1 MRKGQILV
9 AVLLVFAILSLVIS
23 GVISMWEGNIKS
35 ISAQIGEKQALYL
48 AEGVA
53 EIALYSL
60 TWLANPATYFS
71 NTYTFSFTGFW
82 GTARLEYNFDNT
94 SNSFVIYATAQVES
108 VYTGERYI
116 YTRTLDIEGVR
127 TGTSVP
133 YSLTINQW
141 TEE

>member
-9 AVLLVFAILSLVIS
+9 AVLLVFVILSLVIS

-53 EIALYSL
+53 EIAIYSL
-60 TWLANPATYFS
+60 VWLTSPATYFS

-94 SNSFVIYATAQVES
+94 DNSFVISATAQVES
-108 VYTGERYI
+108 IYTGVRYI
-116 YTRTLDIEGVR
+116 YTRTLSIEGVR
-127 TGTSVP
+127 SGSIP
-133 YSLTINQW
+133 YSLTVTSW
-141 TEE
+141 VEE

>member
-53 EIALYSL
+53 EIAIYSL
-60 TWLANPATYFS
+60 TWLVNPSAYFA

-82 GTARLEYNFDNT
+82 GTAKLEYNYNST
-94 SNSFVIYATAQVES
+94 ENSFVISATAQVES
-108 VYTGERYI
+108 VYTGESYI
-116 YTRTLDIEGVR
+116 YTRALNIEGVR
-127 TGTSVP
+127 TGTSAP
-133 YSLTINQW
+133 YSLTINKW